1 MRALCLVIA
10 IILLQG
16 CWYTDGAMKQVGG
29 VEINHAALDGLAE
42 GQSTKSQALAA
53 LGRPIHATQ
62 KDQEIES
69 LEYNLS
75 GEERA

>member
-16 CWYTDGAMKQVGG
+16 CRQTDGAMKQVGG

-53 LGRPIHATQ
+53 LGRLDSRDPEGPGNRIT
-62 KDQEIES
+62 
-69 LEYNLS
+69 
-75 GEERA
+75 